1 MFCPTC
7 GAKLPDGSVFC
18 EKCGARVA
26 MTPEPPKKVVLDPK
40 EVVEHKPEKDSSKT
54 FAGNGRAFGIIL
66 MLLSV
71 LGDLAAQLAVG
82 SEHFIPITVVAAIF
96 FVIGFLM
103 VVFSPG

>member
-26 MTPEPPKKVVLDPK
+26 RTSEPPKKVVLDPK

-54 FAGNGRAFGIIL
+54 FAGNGRSG
-66 MLLSV
+66 LSS
-71 LGDLAAQLAVG
+71 AR
-82 SEHFIPITVVAAIF
+82 TVTCKPVRS
-96 FVIGFLM
+96 LRNR
-103 VVFSPG
+103 STH